1 MATYDVL
8 KKEADER
15 QDSLTNGKI
24 PWIRIG
30 TEVHAR
36 AAGAI
41 DVFTFVSDGTYMYDL
56 SLDHKTLLESE
67 INGNTKKY

>member
-15 QDSLTNGKI
+15 QYKLTNGDM

-41 DVFTFVSDGTYMYDL
+41 DVL
-56 SLDHKTLLESE
+56 
-67 INGNTKKY
+67 